1 MEFKQI
7 VKQRYATK
15 KFDGKTIPQD
25 KITELFEM
33 IRLSA
38 SSFNIQPWKIKVITD
53 AETKKKLTPVS
64 WNQPQIESCSHL
76 LIFCADTNVDT
87 NIDKLEQL
95 MLTNGAPANA
105 IQGYLDIMRNF
116 SKNMDSAKKLDWAQ
130 HQIYIALGNVLN
142 GAKSLGFDSCPME
155 GFSPEE
161 YTKIL
166 DLPSHL
172 TPTVVCPIGYAADT
186 AKPKLRFPQEEI
198 FF

>member
-7 VKQRYATK
+7 VEQRYATK

-25 KITELFEM
+25 KVNQLFDI

-38 SSFNIQPWKIKVITD
+38 SSFNLQPWKIKVITD
-53 AETKKKLTPVS
+53 AETKKKLTPAS

-95 MLTNGAPANA
+95 MLNNGAQASA

-116 SKNMDSAKKLDWAQ
+116 SKNMEPKKKVDWAK
-130 HQIYIALGNVLN
+130 HQIYIALGNALN

-166 DLPSHL
+166 NLPSHL
-172 TPTVVCPIGYAADT
+172 VPTVVCPIGYAADIQ
-186 AKPKLRFPQEEI
+186 KQKLRFPREEI